1 MSVRALP
8 GDLPALNQQL
18 RPLLMQTIAPW
29 AEPDPAILRRGR
41 RLPPPL
47 PGEEIFGPWNQW
59 IRDAADGAGVP
70 RDYVAMP
77 LLAATAALIGN
88 ARVVSPWSG
97 WREPAIIWAGAVGDP
112 SAGKSP
118 GADPVLSA
126 VRDVQKQLGEGFD
139 EKRRDWETL
148 AASANATRDSWE
160 AKVREEVKAGREPP
174 TMPAAAV
181 APRRSGSERRVRLA
195 SRPRCLPRPPQSRRR
210 RYRSAAVQSF
220 SSRKLTWG

>member
-1 MSVRALP
+1 MLPMARA
-8 GDLPALNQQL
+8 
-18 RPLLMQTIAPW
+18 
-29 AEPDPAILRRGR
+29 
-41 RLPPPL
+41 
-47 PGEEIFGPWNQW
+47 F
-59 IRDAADGAGVP
+59 P

-160 AKVREEVKAGREPP
+160 AKVREAVKAGREPP

-181 APRRSGSERRVRLA
+181 APKEPELPRILTNDVTPERLGVLLSINPKGVLNTRDELSGWLLGLTDTAKAASAASGSKPTAAGRSRLIE
-195 SRPRCLPRPPQSRRR
+195 
-210 RYRSAAVQSF
+210 
-220 SSRKLTWG
+220 